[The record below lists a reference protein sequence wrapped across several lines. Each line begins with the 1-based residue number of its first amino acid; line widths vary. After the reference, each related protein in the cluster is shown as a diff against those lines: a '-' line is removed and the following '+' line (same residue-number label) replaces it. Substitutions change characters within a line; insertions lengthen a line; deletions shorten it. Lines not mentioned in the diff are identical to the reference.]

1 MTDSLPALDLEARLG
16 NALPDLIALRQD
28 IHTHPELGLEEERTS
43 ALVAA
48 TLRSYGINVTEGVGG
63 YGVVGTLR
71 GKRPGQGAIGLRAD
85 MDALS
90 LTETTGVSYAS
101 STPGKMHACGHDGHT
116 AMLLGAAQ
124 MLSQGPDFAGTVH
137 FIFQPA
143 EEGRGGAKAM
153 LADGLFE
160 RFPCDA
166 VYGMHNMPGIPV
178 GNFALRKGPLM
189 ASSGRW
195 VVTFRGTGGHGGNSA
210 HLSTDVTV
218 ALAFFIQALQ
228 AIISRNVAATETAV
242 ISVGHI
248 TGGSPEALNV
258 MPSEMVIGGTMRA
271 FNPQTQALLDKRMKE
286 VAELAAAT
294 QGVTADVALRWG
306 AAPLLNHDV
315 QAEAAAAAAQR
326 IVGED
331 NVDFNTKPVT
341 AGEDFAFMLQAKP
354 GAFIFIGNG
363 DESDGPVYGL
373 HTPNYNFNDAI
384 LPVGVRYWVE
394 LVQQALTT
402 M

>member
-1 MTDSLPALDLEARLG
+1 MIDSPVAPDLETRMA
-16 NALPDLIALRQD
+16 NALPELIALRQE
-28 IHTHPELGLEEERTS
+28 IHAHPELGLEEERTS
-43 ALVAA
+43 ALVAT
-48 TLRSYGINVTEGVGG
+48 TLRSYGIDVTEGIGG
-63 YGVVGTLR
+63 YGIVGTLR

-90 LTETTGVSYAS
+90 LTETTGVPYAS
-101 STPGKMHACGHDGHT
+101 ATPGKMHACGHDGHT
-116 AMLLGAAQ
+116 AMLLGAAR
-124 MLSQGPDFAGTVH
+124 MLSQAPDFAGTVH

-143 EEGRGGAKAM
+143 EEGRGGANAM
-153 LADGLFE
+153 LADKLFE

-166 VYGMHNMPGIPV
+166 VYGMHNMPGV
-178 GNFALRKGPLM
+178 SGGNFALRKGPLM
-189 ASSGRW
+189 AGSGRW
-195 VVTFRGTGGHGGNSA
+195 LVTFRGTGGHGGNSA

-228 AIISRNVAATETAV
+228 AIVSRNVAANETAV

-248 TGGSPEALNV
+248 AGGSPQALNV

-271 FNPQTQALLDKRMKE
+271 FNPETQALLEKRMQE

-294 QGVTADVALRWG
+294 QGATAEVKLHWV
-306 AAPLLNHDV
+306 AAPLLNHNV
-315 QAEAAAAAAQR
+315 QTDAAASAARRVA
-326 IVGED
+326 GEK
-331 NVDFNTKPVT
+331 NVDPNAKPVT

-363 DESDGPVYGL
+363 DEADGPVHGL

-384 LPVGVRYWVE
+384 LPIGVRYWVE
-394 LVQQALTT
+394 LVQQELATR
-402 M
+402 

>member
-1 MTDSLPALDLEARLG
+1 MTDSPASPDLDTRLAK
-16 NALPDLIALRQD
+16 ALPELIALRQD
-28 IHTHPELGLEEERTS
+28 IHTHPELGLEEERTA

-48 TLRSYGINVTEGVGG
+48 KLRSFGIDVTEGVGG

-90 LTETTGVSYAS
+90 LTETTGLPYAS
-101 STPGKMHACGHDGHT
+101 ATPGKMHACGHDGHT
-116 AMLLGAAQ
+116 TMLLGAAQ
-124 MLSQGPDFAGTVH
+124 MLSQSPDFAGTVH

-153 LADGLFE
+153 LADKLFE

-166 VYGMHNMPGIPV
+166 VYGMHNIPGIPV

-189 ASSGRW
+189 AGSGRW

-210 HLSTDVTV
+210 HISTDVTV
-218 ALAFFIQALQ
+218 VLASFIQALQ
-228 AIISRNVAATETAV
+228 SIVSRNVAATETAV

-248 TGGSPEALNV
+248 AGGSPHALNV

-271 FNPQTQALLDKRMKE
+271 FNPQTQALLDKRMTE
-286 VAELAAAT
+286 VAELTAAT
-294 QGVTADVALRWG
+294 QGVTAEVNLRWG
-306 AAPLLNHDV
+306 AAPLLNHDA
-315 QAEAAAAAAQR
+315 QTDSAISAAAR
-326 IVGED
+326 VTGEQ
-331 NVDFNTKPVT
+331 NVDPNTTPIT

-363 DESDGPVYGL
+363 DEAEGPVHGL
-373 HTPNYNFNDAI
+373 HTPNYNFNDKV
-384 LPVGVRYWVE
+384 LPTGVRYWVE
-394 LVQQALTT
+394 LVQQELATL
-402 M
+402 